1 LVGDDTHDDTHGD
14 LSRARYL
21 DLARARAERAVDTAM
36 TATTPRIG
44 WALAMLALVAVGCR
58 SADPPA
64 GAAGRNGVSG
74 PGPARVT
81 ALGRLEP
88 RDGILRIA
96 GPSRPSVVVAKLRVE
111 EGDRVAAG
119 QPLADLDAI
128 AADEAAVMKARAALR
143 NGEAELGRMRPLVAQ
158 RVASQDAL
166 DTAQLHVDM
175 ARADL
180 VAAQA
185 VLDLDVVRAPVAG
198 QIVRILA
205 RVGERVGPEGFAEIA
220 QNDQMFAVAEVYET
234 DIGRV
239 KPGQR
244 ATVTSPAID
253 GPLGGVVDRI
263 GMQIGK
269 QDALDTDPVAR
280 TDARVVEVRVKLDD
294 SAKVAGLSRLQV
306 EVAIEP

>member
-1 LVGDDTHDDTHGD
+1 ML
-14 LSRARYL
+14 
-21 DLARARAERAVDTAM
+21 
-36 TATTPRIG
+36 
-44 WALAMLALVAVGCR
+44 LALLTLLIVGCR
-58 SADPPA
+58 PAEPPASADERTGP
-64 GAAGRNGVSG
+64 
-74 PGPARVT
+74 PGPTRVT

-111 EGDRVAAG
+111 EGDRVVVG

-143 NGEAELGRMRPLVAQ
+143 NSEPELGRVRPLVAQ
-158 RVASQDAL
+158 RFASQDAL
-166 DTAQLHVDM
+166 DTAQLHVDT

-185 VLDLDVVRAPVAG
+185 VLDLDVVRAPVRG
-198 QIVRILA
+198 QIVKIFA
-205 RVGERVGPEGFAEIA
+205 RVGERVGPDGFAEIA

-234 DIGRV
+234 DVGRV

-253 GPLGGVVDRI
+253 GPVGGVVDRV
-263 GMQIGK
+263 GMRIGK
-269 QDALDTDPVAR
+269 QDVLTTDPVAR
-280 TDARVVEVRVKLDD
+280 TDARVVEVHVKLDD
-294 SAKVAGLSRLQV
+294 SAKVASLSRLQV